1 MIFVALD
8 MILVAIKLIILGM
21 LVSPYIYI
29 KHLYKD
35 CNEVNLHY
43 CFFLEINIIITEPI
57 NKIHR
62 LQQNKRVLFDYVP
75 TCSVLTF
82 F

>member
-21 LVSPYIYI
+21 LVFPYIYI
-29 KHLYKD
+29 KHLHKD
-35 CNEVNLHY
+35 CNKVNVHY
-43 CFFLEINIIITEPI
+43 CFSRDKLTEPI

-62 LQQNKRVLFDYVP
+62 HQQNKRVLLDYAP

>member
-29 KHLYKD
+29 KHLHKD
-35 CNEVNLHY
+35 CNKVNVHY
-43 CFFLEINIIITEPI
+43 YFWLKPI

-62 LQQNKRVLFDYVP
+62 LQQ
-75 TCSVLTF
+75 
-82 F
+82 